1 MDAITVTVPLPLDE
15 TEARV
20 RDALGTQGFGV
31 LTEIDV
37 AATLKA
43 KLDVDR
49 PALKILGACNPTLAH
64 RALEIDESVAL
75 LLPCN
80 VTLVRR
86 RRGDPHRRR
95 RPDGAHGRR
104 RLHRP
109 GRRCPEQTRGRTR
122 NRGRGPAVIEEAPAN
137 TIVRPSEPP
146 PNAARALAGM
156 GSCYWA
162 AALLTGAVAYVAIA
176 VPTALI
182 VTPVF
187 GRSIA
192 PRPID
197 HVVAITSA
205 LLIGMIWAARRQ
217 PVEDGPADVP
227 LDDGDQVARR
237 RSLLAGLV
245 AGLAVGCPVC
255 NKVVILAPGNERRPQ
270 LVGTDPAPAG
280 GGRAGHA
287 GPGAALPAP
296 SRGLGELRP
305 PDLSDAQ
312 PA

>member
-1 MDAITVTVPLPLDE
+1 M
-15 TEARV
+15 
-20 RDALGTQGFGV
+20 
-31 LTEIDV
+31 
-37 AATLKA
+37 
-43 KLDVDR
+43 
-49 PALKILGACNPTLAH
+49 
-64 RALEIDESVAL
+64 
-75 LLPCN
+75 
-80 VTLVRR
+80 
-86 RRGDPHRRR
+86 
-95 RPDGAHGRR
+95 
-104 RLHRP
+104 
-109 GRRCPEQTRGRTR
+109 
-122 NRGRGPAVIEEAPAN
+122 IEEAPAN

-255 NKVVILAPGNERRPQ
+255 NKVVILS
-270 LVGTDPAPAG
+270 LGTSGALSWW
-280 GGRAGHA
+280 
-287 GPGAALPAP
+287 GPIQPLLGAAALVMLVLVLRSHLRRVGSVSCALPT
-296 SRGLGELRP
+296 
-305 PDLSDAQ
+305 
-312 PA
+312 